1 MSFFGTA
8 CLILA
13 YVFHKDAEE
22 RDVVRIPGE
31 EGLME

>member
-1 MSFFGTA
+1 MSLFGTA

-13 YVFHKDAEE
+13 YVFHKNAEE
-22 RDVVRIPGE
+22 DVVRIPGE